1 MIEGNFSGPYEKFS
15 IKKIDIVFAILYLV
29 VQIVGL
35 TGNALVIAVVRRTH
49 AMHTTTNFLLV
60 NLAVADILTL
70 LACPRNGYIL
80 VIMLHHPRGLA
91 GDFLCK
97 FLTGNALVGI
107 TMAVSSITLAILAVE
122 RYRALIRPMNRQ
134 LVVSKE
140 NVSFVL
146 AGTWVICL
154 LVNIPDFIENRYM
167 ESLLKCVCPFSL
179 EVVKD
184 SSVHV
189 ICTVAF
195 LGILPFCILSYCY
208 AQILRGM
215 FFTNKICSETSN
227 ARDLES
233 KKKLARL
240 LIIITAAFYVC
251 YIPYA
256 GYFIYLLIQEKQ
268 YIIVH
273 YGTHS
278 IILKVVELL
287 LVCSC
292 CLNPILYGFQS
303 SNYRQGFKNAIC
315 CKKLYDEAH
324 SGVVRLSTRK
334 ERSKQIE

>member
-1 MIEGNFSGPYEKFS
+1 MERNFSAPYEKFS
-15 IKKIDIVFAILYLV
+15 IKEIDIIFAILYLF

-35 TGNALVIAVVRRTH
+35 TGNSLVIAVVRKTH

-70 LACPRNGYIL
+70 LTCPRNGYVL
-80 VIMLHHPRGLA
+80 VITLHHPTGVA

-107 TMAVSSITLAILAVE
+107 TMAVSSVTLAILAVE
-122 RYRALIRPMNRQ
+122 RYRALIRPLNRR
-134 LVVSKE
+134 LVVTNE
-140 NVSFVL
+140 NISFVL
-146 AGTWVICL
+146 AGTWIISL
-154 LVNIPDFIENRYM
+154 LLNIPDFIENRFM

-189 ICTVAF
+189 ICTVVF
-195 LGILPFCILSYCY
+195 LGILPFCVLSYCY
-208 AQILRGM
+208 SQILRGI
-215 FFTNKICSETSN
+215 FFTKKICSETLN
-227 ARDLES
+227 AHDLES

-240 LIIITAAFYVC
+240 LIFITAAFYIC
-251 YIPYA
+251 YIPYG
-256 GYFIYLLIQEKQ
+256 GYFIYILIQEKH
-268 YIIVH
+268 YIIVN
-273 YGTHS
+273 YTTHS

-292 CLNPILYGFQS
+292 SLNPILYGFQS

-315 CKKLYDEAH
+315 CKTRNNSRSA
-324 SGVVRLSTRK
+324 VVRLSTRK